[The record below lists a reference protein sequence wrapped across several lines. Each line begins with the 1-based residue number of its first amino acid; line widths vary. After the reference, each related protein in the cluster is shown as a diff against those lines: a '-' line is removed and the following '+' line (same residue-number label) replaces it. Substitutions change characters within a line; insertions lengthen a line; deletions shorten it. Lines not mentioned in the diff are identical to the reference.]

1 MVRSSEM
8 VCCLLPLLGCISFSL
23 FKVCVFLLLL
33 VLDSGKLQNDL
44 QSDVSSGVFQLSGFL
59 SLSRPQAVY
68 FGRVLE

>member
-1 MVRSSEM
+1 M
-8 VCCLLPLLGCISFSL
+8 
-23 FKVCVFLLLL
+23 FLLLL